1 MHVVWI
7 AIQDR
12 NLLAFKSIRSAV
24 TIFDKARVHPKQYAV
39 VIHIPPGGKQLPNPG
54 LTSHHHIRNNFR
66 LIKSQIVTY

>member
-1 MHVVWI
+1 
-7 AIQDR
+7 
-12 NLLAFKSIRSAV
+12 V

-39 VIHIPPGGKQLPNPG
+39 VIHIPPGGKQVPNPG